1 MAAAATGALAG
12 TLGSFSERYRRVLG
26 AAARLPEHR
35 EIELYDKRKKLH
47 FDADTTRDTWLDE
60 RLAAVRIAA
69 AALDDVLEAA
79 DPLLCEGKTSWEK
92 YLALPRTTATGKMVA
107 EVYRTLRIVRI
118 AMTHAQGRIEV
129 REGVIWFACNFGRCA
144 LSVNL
149 TPAGLDLLCGFVA
162 YYIES
167 FASPYSATYVEW
179 MLGQYFTELM
189 DEVKKFADEDR
200 ILFQFQQSVRF
211 NRHLRLDCENPKFQ
225 RTADGYVIE
234 IGKRYEDANVYPIDF
249 FCVIDDRLYIVP
261 AEALKQGAIS
271 HAALDAWLARTPD
284 QMSLPAAFR
293 RRFARERMVIGQP
306 MT

>member
-1 MAAAATGALAG
+1 MSVASATALAG
-12 TLGSFSERYRRVLG
+12 SMAACAKRYRRVLG

-47 FDADTTRDTWLDE
+47 FDENEARETWLEE
-60 RLAAVRIAA
+60 RLAAVRIAM
-69 AALDDVLEAA
+69 AALDDALDAA
-79 DPLLCEGKTSWEK
+79 DPLLHEGKTTWEK
-92 YLALPRTTATGKMVA
+92 YLALPRMTATEKMVA
-107 EVYRTLRIVRI
+107 EVYRTLRILRI

-167 FASPYSATYVEW
+167 FATPYSATYVEW

-200 ILFQFQQSVRF
+200 ILFQFQQSVRV
-211 NRHLRLDCENPKFQ
+211 NRHLRLDCENPKLK
-225 RTADGYVIE
+225 RTGDGYAIE

-249 FCVIDDRLYIVP
+249 FCLIDDRLYIVP
-261 AEALKQGAIS
+261 AEALTQGAIS
-271 HAALDAWLARTPD
+271 EVALDAWLARTPD
-284 QMSLPAAFR
+284 QMSLPDEFR

>member
-1 MAAAATGALAG
+1 MSSSLAEI
-12 TLGSFSERYRRVLG
+12 SERYRRVLG

-35 EIELYDKRKKLH
+35 EIELYDKRKKLR
-47 FDADTTRDTWLDE
+47 FGEGATRETWLDE

-79 DPLLCEGKTSWEK
+79 DPLLCEGKTTWEK
-92 YLALPRTTATGKMVA
+92 YLALPRTTATEKMVA
-107 EVYRTLRIVRI
+107 EVYRTLRILRI
-118 AMTHAQGRIEV
+118 AATHAQGRIEV

-162 YYIES
+162 YYVES
-167 FASPYSATYVEW
+167 FATPYSATYVEW

-200 ILFQFQQSVRF
+200 ILFQFQQAVRV
-211 NRHLRLDCENPKFQ
+211 NRHLRLDCENPKLN
-225 RTADGYVIE
+225 RTDDGYAIE
-234 IGKRYEDANVYPIDF
+234 IGKRYTDATVYPIDF

-271 HAALDAWLARTPD
+271 HAALVKWLARTPD
-284 QMSLPAAFR
+284 QMSLPATFR